1 MNRVFTITLALLTS
15 GLLIPFS
22 LPVAAAVSDKEFAS
36 LKADLMALAMR
47 VNALEKENAALLDK
61 NSNALA
67 TRQSISSSVGSPDSS
82 PTNNITWKG
91 DFRYR
96 YDGIR
101 VEDQDNRERNRIRSR
116 IAMIAQLPKN
126 IELGIGLATGGD
138 DPVSTNQ
145 NLGSGGSTKSI
156 GLDYAYFNWSVT
168 GSLNLIAG
176 KYKNIW
182 VRPGENQLIWD
193 SDYNPEGFAV
203 TYDNGHLFVN
213 AGLDWLE
220 SDTGKEDS
228 RFSWGLQSGLK
239 TNIGDSTLTTGV
251 SYYALPVEGR
261 NVFYPIGFIDGFA
274 GNSFT
279 CALVSIF
286 RPISTVCTYDNDYEE
301 VEVFAEFKTQ
311 VGTTP
316 LTLFADL
323 VRNRAA
329 DQFDSAW
336 AAGVKLGRA
345 SDSGTWE
352 VSYVYQDV
360 EADSLIGATAN
371 ADFAGGGTDSK
382 GHILKGTYALNKNWK
397 LEITYFANKR
407 NANLGIEEDYDRIQI
422 DSQFKF

>member
-1 MNRVFTITLALLTS
+1 MNRVFTIASAILIS
-15 GLLIPFS
+15 SLLIPFS
-22 LPVAAAVSDKEFAS
+22 QPVAAAVSDKEFAS
-36 LKADLMALAMR
+36 LKADLMALTRR
-47 VNALEKENAALLDK
+47 VNTLEKENAALIDK
-61 NSNALA
+61 NSNELVTTSSA
-67 TRQSISSSVGSPDSS
+67 TT

-101 VEDQDNRERNRIRSR
+101 VEDQDNQERNRIRSR
-116 IAMIAQLPKN
+116 IAMIAKLPKN
-126 IELGIGLATGGD
+126 IELGIGLATGGE

-145 NLGSGGSTKSI
+145 TLGSGGTTKSI

-182 VRPGENQLIWD
+182 VRPGKNQLIWD

-220 SDTGKEDS
+220 SDTAKEDS
-228 RFSWGLQSGLK
+228 RFSWGLQSGLR
-239 TNIGDSTLTTGV
+239 TNIGDSTLTAGV
-251 SYYALPVEGR
+251 SYYALPVKGR
-261 NVFYPIGFIDGFA
+261 NVFYPIGLFSGFA

-279 CALVSIF
+279 CAPFGTIGSIF
-286 RPISTVCTYDNDYEE
+286 AGCTYDNDYEE

-311 VGTTP
+311 IGTTP
-316 LTLFADL
+316 LTLFGDL
-323 VRNRAA
+323 VRNRAV
-329 DQFDSAW
+329 DRFDSAW

-345 SDSGTWE
+345 NHSGTWE

-371 ADFAGGGTDSK
+371 SDFAGGGTDSK

-397 LEITYFANKR
+397 LELTYFANKR